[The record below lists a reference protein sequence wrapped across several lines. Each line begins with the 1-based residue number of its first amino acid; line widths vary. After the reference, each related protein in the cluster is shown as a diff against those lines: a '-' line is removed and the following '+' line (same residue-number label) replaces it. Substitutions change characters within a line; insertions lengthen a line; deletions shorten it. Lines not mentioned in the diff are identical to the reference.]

1 MDKYLKHLGWLVLLL
16 APLALADRYRI
27 DPTHTSAQFA
37 VDHLGF
43 SVQRG
48 RFDRSSGTLELD
60 LEAKTGKVQ
69 VSIEAASLF
78 SGDAKR
84 DQRLK
89 GPSFFDV
96 ETYPL
101 IEFSSTS
108 FEWSGEYPTEVQ
120 GDLSLRGVT
129 RPVVLSISRV
139 KCGFHLFDLARAC
152 GADAQLTIKRS
163 DFGMDSWLSSI
174 GNDVDITLQV
184 EAIHE

>member
-1 MDKYLKHLGWLVLLL
+1 MHAKHLGWLVLLL
-16 APLALADRYRI
+16 APLVFAERYSI
-27 DPTHTSAQFA
+27 DPTHTSPQFA

-48 RFDRSSGTLELD
+48 RFDRSSGTLDLD

-69 VSIEAASLF
+69 VTIEAASLS

-89 GPSFFDV
+89 GSSFFDV
-96 ETYPL
+96 ETYPV

-108 FEWSGEYPTEVQ
+108 FEWSGEYPTEIR
-120 GDLSLRGVT
+120 GELSLRGVI
-129 RPVVLSISRV
+129 RPVVLNISRF
-139 KCGFHLFDLARAC
+139 KCGFHLFNLARAC
-152 GADAQLTIKRS
+152 GADAHLTIKRS
-163 DFGMDSWLSSI
+163 DYGMDSWLSSI

-184 EAIHE
+184 EAIRE